1 MWSYIFPLIIYPNHN
16 RFYYL
21 FTVEFNTPFIRYRFR
36 VNMSNVYQLTYLFQ
50 FLRFFLSLLSLL
62 KFYFFELSI
71 SHVSLVKKQ
80 NVFLSD
86 TLIKWSDEFGL
97 CLQTNGRLLRYM
109 ISYIYQFVSTT
120 LVKLREIDLSKCI
133 IYTLID

>member
-86 TLIKWSDEFGL
+86 TLIKWSDELDCACRRMDDF
-97 CLQTNGRLLRYM
+97 CDTW
-109 ISYIYQFVSTT
+109 SHIYQFVSTT